1 MKRTAPKCR
10 SCGSS
15 RCSLYHKAGETERDS
30 SNSKASRATLPS
42 SSRPTWSKRQRP
54 GLSVTN
60 PSPVRPQ
67 QKTKKSRREVA
78 PARKEVVIIIDESE
92 SDQDTTSHETDD
104 TKTRPTSSAAS
115 KPTASNRRT
124 PDLTEVESS
133 PGGSQKKTQKSRN
146 EVAREEV
153 EDDVDDEES
162 DEEKYSH
169 NSRTCRALIRKLEGE
184 GWYKRL
190 DGRGHSLTAL
200 LVMEKAHLKSL
211 NRPGRERFA

>member
-1 MKRTAPKCR
+1 MAVAAARSIPRPAKWSPTLRIPKR
-10 SCGSS
+10 
-15 RCSLYHKAGETERDS
+15 LERLHLHHQDPPG
-30 SNSKASRATLPS
+30 PS
-42 SSRPTWSKRQRP
+42 DNVRI
-54 GLSVTN
+54 LSVID

-67 QKTKKSRREVA
+67 QKVKKSSSEVP
-78 PARKEVVIIIDESE
+78 PAREELVITIDDEESE
-92 SDQDTTSHETDD
+92 EETTFHKTDL
-104 TKTRPTSSAAS
+104 TNFSSTSATSSRPTSF
-115 KPTASNRRT
+115 KRQL
-124 PDLTEVESS
+124 PDLSDHALGTDESRNKS
-133 PGGSQKKTQKSRN
+133 QKSRN